1 MAINSIKE
9 LWELIVLDCRNNGKI
24 SEAGL
29 KAWIVDLV
37 PVSTENGIFTLSA
50 KNQWVKKSVD
60 GYYRKILEDVCEEV
74 SGIPMIINV
83 VIQSDEPKNNALSS
97 PNGENMYT
105 FDNFVVGP
113 SNQIAHA
120 SAKAVAAKPFSNQY
134 NPLFLYGNSG
144 VGKTHLMLAI
154 KNSIS
159 KNFPDKKVLFL
170 RGEQFTNELIQAI
183 RTQTTDLFHEKF
195 RTVDVLLI
203 DDIHFIAGKEQVQE
217 EFFNTFNALYPERQI
232 VVTSDRPPKEIKTL
246 EDRIRSR
253 MESGMMAD
261 IQAPDFETRVG
272 ILKQKADQLEL
283 RVNDDVLYTVAEQIK
298 SNIRQLEGII
308 KKLKAYSTVHS
319 SNLTPPMVQKYIK
332 DVVSETLPEP
342 VTVEK
347 IVDEIS
353 RTYNVS
359 SEDIYSRKKQADI
372 AYARQ
377 VSMYVVNQVM
387 SLSSTEIG
395 KRFNKDH
402 TTVLYTIE
410 KIKAKLKE
418 NESEKKL
425 IEDIIKNIKNQ

>member
-1 MAINSIKE
+1 MAINSIFD
-9 LWELIVLDCRNNGKI
+9 LWEEIISECRNKEKI
-24 SEAGL
+24 TEVGL
-29 KAWIVDLV
+29 KAWILDLT
-37 PVSTENGIFTLSA
+37 PISTDDGVLTLA
-50 KNQWVKKSVD
+50 ANNEWKKKTVD
-60 GYYRKILEDVCEEV
+60 GYYKAILEKVCEEV
-74 SGIPMIINV
+74 SGLPMTIEIIV
-83 VIQSDEPKNNALSS
+83 QSDEPKKTTNEISNTQDI
-97 PNGENMYT
+97 YT

-154 KNSIS
+154 KNSIE
-159 KNFPDKKVLFL
+159 KTFPDRQVLFL

-183 RTQTTDLFHEKF
+183 RNQTTDLFHERF
-195 RTVDVLLI
+195 RNVDVLLI
-203 DDIHFIAGKEQVQE
+203 DDIHFIAGKERAQE

-261 IQAPDFETRVG
+261 IQSPDFETRFG
-272 ILKQKADQLEL
+272 ILKQKAEQLEL
-283 RVNDDVLYTVAEQIK
+283 QISDDILYSIAEQIK

-308 KKLKAYSTVHS
+308 KKLKAYETVHS
-319 SNLTPPMVQKYIK
+319 NNLTIPIVQRYIK

-347 IVDEIS
+347 IVEEVS
-353 RTYNVS
+353 RTYNIS

-377 VSMYVVNQVM
+377 ISMYIVNQVM
-387 SLSSTEIG
+387 SLSSTDIG
-395 KRFNKDH
+395 KKFNKDH

-410 KIKAKLKE
+410 KIKSKLKE
-418 NESEKKL
+418 NEYERKL
-425 IEDIIKNIKNQ
+425 VDDIIKNVKN

>member
-1 MAINSIKE
+1 MAINSIDD
-9 LWELIVLDCRNNGKI
+9 LWEQIILDCRNKEKI

-29 KAWIVDLV
+29 KAWVMDLI
-37 PVSTENGIFTLSA
+37 PISTDDGVFVLATNNEFA
-50 KNQWVKKSVD
+50 KKSVD
-60 GYYRKILEDVCEEV
+60 GYYKEILKKSCEEV
-74 SGIPMIINV
+74 SGLPLDIKIIV
-83 VIQSDEPKNNALSS
+83 KSDKPQTVSNEVSNS
-97 PNGENMYT
+97 ENIYT
-105 FDNFVVGP
+105 FENFVVGP
-113 SNQIAHA
+113 SNQIAYA
-120 SAKAVAAKPFSNQY
+120 SAKAVASNPVANQY

-144 VGKTHLMLAI
+144 MGKTHLMLAI
-154 KNSIS
+154 KNSIT

-183 RTQTTDLFHEKF
+183 RTQTTDLFHERF

-203 DDIHFIAGKEQVQE
+203 DDIHFIAGKEQAQE

-261 IQAPDFETRVG
+261 IQSPDFETRVG
-272 ILKQKADQLEL
+272 ILKQKADQLDL
-283 RVNDDVLYTVAEQIK
+283 KISDDMLYNIAEQIK

-308 KKLKAYSTVHS
+308 KKLKAYVTVHT
-319 SNLTPPMVQKYIK
+319 NDLTLPMVQRYIK

-347 IVDEIS
+347 IVDEVS

-359 SEDIYSRKKQADI
+359 VDDIYSKKKQADI

-377 VSMYVVNQVM
+377 ISIYIVCQVM
-387 SLSSTEIG
+387 SLSSTEVG
-395 KRFNKDH
+395 KKFNKDH
-402 TTVLYTIE
+402 TTVLYTVNKVKEI
-410 KIKAKLKE
+410 LKV
-418 NESEKKL
+418 NESESKL
-425 IEDIIKNIKNQ
+425 VEDIIKNVKC

>member
-1 MAINSIKE
+1 MAINSLKE
-9 LWELIVLDCRNNGKI
+9 LWELIILDCRNNQKI

-29 KAWIVDLV
+29 NAWILDLI
-37 PVSTENGIFTLSA
+37 PVSAENGTVTLA
-50 KNQWVKKSVD
+50 TNNEWKKKSID
-60 GYYRKILEDVCEEV
+60 GYYKSILEKSCEEV
-74 SGIPMIINV
+74 SGLPMKIEIV
-83 VIQSDEPKNNALSS
+83 VQTDEPKKSVTDSLNS
-97 PNGENMYT
+97 EIVYT

-120 SAKAVAAKPFSNQY
+120 SAKAVAAKPYLNQY

-154 KNSIS
+154 KNSIEI
-159 KNFPDKKVLFL
+159 NFPEKKVLFL

-183 RTQTTDLFHEKF
+183 RTQTTDLFHERF

-203 DDIHFIAGKEQVQE
+203 DDIHFIAGKEQAQE
-217 EFFNTFNALYPERQI
+217 EFFNTFNTLYPERQI

-261 IQAPDFETRVG
+261 IQSPDFETRVG
-272 ILKQKADQLEL
+272 ILKQKAIQLDL
-283 RVNDDVLYTVAEQIK
+283 NISDDILYAIAEQIK
-298 SNIRQLEGII
+298 TNIRQLEGII
-308 KKLKAYSTVHS
+308 KKLKAYVTVHS
-319 SNLTPPMVQKYIK
+319 STLTPPMVNKYIR

-342 VTVEK
+342 ITVER
-347 IVDEIS
+347 IVDEVS

-359 SEDIYSRKKQADI
+359 ADDIYSRKKQAEI

-377 VSMYVVNQVM
+377 VSMYIVSQAM

-410 KIKAKLKE
+410 KIKKKIKE
-418 NESEKKL
+418 NEAQRCL
-425 IEDIIKNIKNQ
+425 IEDILKNIKT

>member
-1 MAINSIKE
+1 MAINSIDD
-9 LWELIVLDCRNNGKI
+9 LWEQIILDCRNKEKI

-29 KAWIVDLV
+29 KAWVMDLV
-37 PVSTENGIFTLSA
+37 PISTDDGVFVLATNNEFA
-50 KNQWVKKSVD
+50 KKSVD
-60 GYYRKILEDVCEEV
+60 GYYKEILKKSCEEV
-74 SGIPMIINV
+74 SGLPLDIKIIV
-83 VIQSDEPKNNALSS
+83 KSDKPQTVSNEVSNS
-97 PNGENMYT
+97 ENIYT
-105 FDNFVVGP
+105 FENFVVGP
-113 SNQIAHA
+113 SNQIAYA
-120 SAKAVAAKPFSNQY
+120 SAKAVASNPVANQY

-144 VGKTHLMLAI
+144 MGKTHLMLAI
-154 KNSIS
+154 KNSIT

-183 RTQTTDLFHEKF
+183 RTQTTDLFHERF

-203 DDIHFIAGKEQVQE
+203 DDIHFIAGKEQAQE

-261 IQAPDFETRVG
+261 IQSPDIETRVG
-272 ILKQKADQLEL
+272 ILKQKADQLDL
-283 RVNDDVLYTVAEQIK
+283 NISDDMLYNIAEQIK

-308 KKLKAYSTVHS
+308 KKLKAYVTVHT
-319 SNLTPPMVQKYIK
+319 NALTLPMVQRYIK

-347 IVDEIS
+347 IVEEVS

-359 SEDIYSRKKQADI
+359 VDDIYSKKKQADI

-377 VSMYVVNQVM
+377 ISIYIVCQVM
-387 SLSSTEIG
+387 SLSSTEVG
-395 KRFNKDH
+395 KKFNKDH
-402 TTVLYTIE
+402 TTVLYTVNKVKEI
-410 KIKAKLKE
+410 LKV
-418 NESEKKL
+418 NESESKL
-425 IEDIIKNIKNQ
+425 VEDIIKNVKC

>member
-1 MAINSIKE
+1 MAINSIFD
-9 LWELIVLDCRNNGKI
+9 LWEEIISECRNKEKI
-24 SEAGL
+24 TEVGL
-29 KAWIVDLV
+29 KAWILDLT
-37 PVSTENGIFTLSA
+37 PISTDDGVLTLA
-50 KNQWVKKSVD
+50 ANNEWKKKTVD
-60 GYYRKILEDVCEEV
+60 GYYKTILEKVCEEV
-74 SGIPMIINV
+74 SGLPMKIEII
-83 VIQSDEPKNNALSS
+83 IQSDEPKKTS
-97 PNGENMYT
+97 GEVSNTQDIYT

-154 KNSIS
+154 KNSIE
-159 KNFPDKKVLFL
+159 KTFPDKEVLFL

-183 RTQTTDLFHEKF
+183 RNQTTDLFHERF
-195 RTVDVLLI
+195 RNVDVLLI
-203 DDIHFIAGKEQVQE
+203 DDIHFIAGKERAQE

-261 IQAPDFETRVG
+261 IQSPDFETRFG
-272 ILKQKADQLEL
+272 ILKQKAEQLEL
-283 RVNDDVLYTVAEQIK
+283 DVGDDILYSIAEQIK

-308 KKLKAYSTVHS
+308 KKLKAYVTVHS
-319 SNLTPPMVQKYIK
+319 NNLTIPIVQRYIK

-347 IVDEIS
+347 IVEEVS
-353 RTYNVS
+353 RTYNIS

-377 VSMYVVNQVM
+377 ISMYIVNQVM
-387 SLSSTEIG
+387 SLSSTDIG
-395 KRFNKDH
+395 KKFNKDH

-410 KIKAKLKE
+410 KIKSKLKE
-418 NESEKKL
+418 NEYERKL
-425 IEDIIKNIKNQ
+425 VEDIIKNVKN

>member
-1 MAINSIKE
+1 MAINSIDD
-9 LWELIVLDCRNNGKI
+9 LWEQIILDCRNKEKI

-29 KAWIVDLV
+29 KAWVMDLV
-37 PVSTENGIFTLSA
+37 PISTDDGVFVLATNNEFA
-50 KNQWVKKSVD
+50 KKSVD
-60 GYYRKILEDVCEEV
+60 GYYKEILKKSCEEV
-74 SGIPMIINV
+74 SGLPLDIKIIV
-83 VIQSDEPKNNALSS
+83 KSDKPQTVSNEVSNS
-97 PNGENMYT
+97 ENIYT
-105 FDNFVVGP
+105 FENFVVGP
-113 SNQIAHA
+113 SNQIAYA
-120 SAKAVAAKPFSNQY
+120 SAKAVASNPVANQY

-144 VGKTHLMLAI
+144 MGKTHLMLAI
-154 KNSIS
+154 KNSIT

-183 RTQTTDLFHEKF
+183 RTQTTDLFHERF

-203 DDIHFIAGKEQVQE
+203 DDIHFIAGKEQAQE

-261 IQAPDFETRVG
+261 IQSPDFETRVG
-272 ILKQKADQLEL
+272 ILKQKADQLDL
-283 RVNDDVLYTVAEQIK
+283 KISDDMLYNIAEQIK

-308 KKLKAYSTVHS
+308 KKLKAYVTVHT
-319 SNLTPPMVQKYIK
+319 NDLTLPMVQRYIK

-347 IVDEIS
+347 IVEEVS

-359 SEDIYSRKKQADI
+359 VDDIYSKKKQADI

-377 VSMYVVNQVM
+377 ISIYIVCQVM
-387 SLSSTEIG
+387 SLSSTEVG
-395 KRFNKDH
+395 KKFNKDH
-402 TTVLYTIE
+402 TTVLYTVNKVKEI
-410 KIKAKLKE
+410 LKV
-418 NESEKKL
+418 NESESKL
-425 IEDIIKNIKNQ
+425 VEDIIKNVKC

>member
-1 MAINSIKE
+1 MAINSLKE
-9 LWELIVLDCRNNGKI
+9 LWELIILDCRNNQKI
-24 SEAGL
+24 SEVGL
-29 KAWIVDLV
+29 NAWILDLI
-37 PVSTENGIFTLSA
+37 PVSAENGTVTLA
-50 KNQWVKKSVD
+50 TNNEWKKKSID
-60 GYYRKILEDVCEEV
+60 GYYKSILEKSCEEV
-74 SGIPMIINV
+74 SGLPMKIEIV
-83 VIQSDEPKNNALSS
+83 VQTDEPKKSVTDSLNS
-97 PNGENMYT
+97 EIVYT

-120 SAKAVAAKPFSNQY
+120 SAKAVAAKPYLNQY

-154 KNSIS
+154 KNSIEI
-159 KNFPDKKVLFL
+159 NFPEKKVLFL

-183 RTQTTDLFHEKF
+183 RTQTTDLFHERF

-203 DDIHFIAGKEQVQE
+203 DDIHFIAGKEQAQE
-217 EFFNTFNALYPERQI
+217 EFFNTFNTLYPERQI

-261 IQAPDFETRVG
+261 IQSPDFETRVG
-272 ILKQKADQLEL
+272 ILKQKAIQLDL
-283 RVNDDVLYTVAEQIK
+283 NISDDILYAIAEQIK
-298 SNIRQLEGII
+298 TNIRQLEGII
-308 KKLKAYSTVHS
+308 KKLKAYVTVHS
-319 SNLTPPMVQKYIK
+319 STLTPPMVNKYIR

-342 VTVEK
+342 ITVER
-347 IVDEIS
+347 IVDEVS

-359 SEDIYSRKKQADI
+359 ADDIYSRKKQAEI

-377 VSMYVVNQVM
+377 VSMYIVSQAM

-410 KIKAKLKE
+410 KIKKKIKE
-418 NESEKKL
+418 NESERCL
-425 IEDIIKNIKNQ
+425 IEDILKNIRT